1 MMPSEC
7 PSLFTIKISEKA
19 RETMNPIRNI
29 VDVMKL
35 VPNPAKKVLS
45 LALGDPTAFGNMN
58 CPEHVTQAVKKAL
71 EDPKT
76 NGYAPQ
82 IGNPI
87 ARSSI
92 SQYYNRTYG
101 YNLTEGDVIIGSG
114 CSGALELALE
124 VLLNKGD
131 AILLP
136 QPGFSLYTTIV
147 ESIQAKPIFY
157 PLDPDNS
164 WQIKLSSLESLIKEH
179 SPKVW
184 LINNPSNPCGSVYP
198 KRHLEECLKIASKY
212 KIPIIADEIYEGMT
226 FCKFKFYPLAS
237 LQPRVPI
244 LTCGGIAKK
253 FCVPGWRLG
262 WITLHEIDNELSAVR
277 KGLVDLGGLILG
289 ANTLVQAALPD
300 ILNNDDPKWHDKI
313 NKHLED
319 NSMLVMDML
328 KGIRGLSPIQP
339 QGTMYMMVH
348 HSSNILNVGSNRSI
362 RKIH

>member
-1 MMPSEC
+1 MMPSEF
-7 PSLFTIKISEKA
+7 PSPPTIKISEKA
-19 RETMNPIRNI
+19 KETSNPIRNI

-35 VPNPAKKVLS
+35 TPNPAKKVIS
-45 LALGDPTAFGNMN
+45 LALGDPTSFGNMN
-58 CPEHVTQAVKKAL
+58 CPEHVTDAVKKAL
-71 EDPKT
+71 EDPKS

-82 IGNPI
+82 IGSPI

-92 SQYYNRTYG
+92 AQYYNRTYG
-101 YNLTEGDVIIGSG
+101 YHLTEGDVIIGSG

-136 QPGFSLYTTIV
+136 QPGFSLYKTIV
-147 ESIQAKPIFY
+147 DSIQANPVFY

-164 WQIKLSSLESLIKEH
+164 WQIKLSALESLIERH

-198 KRHLEECLKIASKY
+198 KEHLEACLKVASKF

-226 FCKFKFYPLAS
+226 FREFNFYPLAS
-237 LQPRVPI
+237 LQPKVSI

-262 WITLHEIDNELSAVR
+262 WITLHEVNNELNMVR

-289 ANTLVQAALPD
+289 ANTLMQAALPD
-300 ILNNDDPKWHDKI
+300 ILNNDDLNWHNEI
-313 NKHLED
+313 NNHLEE
-319 NSMLVMDML
+319 NANLVMGML
-328 KGIRGLSPIQP
+328 KGVPGLTPIQP
-339 QGTMYMMVH
+339 QGTMYMMVW
-348 HSSNILNVGSNRSI
+348 V
-362 RKIH
+362 